1 MDILEKSF
9 YLIKLYDLY
18 QNLLTPKQKDYFESY
33 YFDDYSISEISEN
46 YNISRN
52 AVHDQLKRTVNKLY
66 DFEKNLELYHKQKER
81 QKIIDK
87 VKSKT
92 KDSNII
98 NMMSDLE
105 KVE

>member
-18 QNLLTPKQKDYFESY
+18 QNLLTSKQKDYFESY

-92 KDSNII
+92 KDRNII
-98 NMMSDLE
+98 SMMSDLE